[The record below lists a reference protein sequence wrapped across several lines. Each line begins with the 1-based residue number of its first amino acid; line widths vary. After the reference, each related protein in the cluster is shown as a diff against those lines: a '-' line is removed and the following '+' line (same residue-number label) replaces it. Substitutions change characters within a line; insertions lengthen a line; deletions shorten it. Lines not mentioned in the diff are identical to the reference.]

1 VPRLFDLVSVSDPK
15 LRLAFW
21 YALRNTLVAADL
33 DQASRIAYGC
43 KDKRFSRVLT
53 VAGQLIAG
61 ACAWLSV
68 ANVPRYC
75 SVHIMWCGCSS
86 CRLQGQ
92 AVLAYV
98 VTVAGQLITGVRV
111 CR

>member
-43 KDKRFSRVLT
+43 KDKRFSRVVT

-61 ACAWLSV
+61 ACACAWLSV
-68 ANVPRYC
+68 ASVPRYC
-75 SVHIMWCGCSS
+75 SVHITWCGCSS
-86 CRLQGQ
+86 SRLQDKRC
-92 AVLAYV
+92 L
-98 VTVAGQLITGVRV
+98 RMW
-111 CR
+111 

>member
-1 VPRLFDLVSVSDPK
+1 LIRHHSSCLPKPFLLSSNGRHINNSNSKHCILCIPAGVPRLFDLVSVSDPK

-43 KDKRFSRVLT
+43 KDKRFSRVVT

-61 ACAWLSV
+61 AACV
-68 ANVPRYC
+68 F
-75 SVHIMWCGCSS
+75 
-86 CRLQGQ
+86 
-92 AVLAYV
+92 
-98 VTVAGQLITGVRV
+98 
-111 CR
+111 